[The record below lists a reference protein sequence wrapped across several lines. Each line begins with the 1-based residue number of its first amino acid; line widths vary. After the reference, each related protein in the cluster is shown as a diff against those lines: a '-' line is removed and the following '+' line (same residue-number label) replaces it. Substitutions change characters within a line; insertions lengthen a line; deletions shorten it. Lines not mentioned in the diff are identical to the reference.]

1 MPCFCT
7 VILHPLQDFSPASHL
22 LWLRKG
28 PMLLWQGTCSQP
40 GQLGPCKL
48 PAQPTMSNHSNKAR
62 PSCQHPTLFM
72 VKHADQACATGRR
85 APPGLH
91 PAQQRSTSE
100 GRLHAQRINHFV
112 GMMEICRKKALAR
125 NMSTMAA
132 IFPKLYTFT
141 PSTLS
146 LPHCIDRALAK
157 LKSGRETFI
166 IKPDASSQASAPSA
180 AQGRPGP
187 SLHMDTLSHAR
198 LPPRGL
204 KQQLPAW
211 RLPCVCLQLPHCPS
225 DRHCRRIL

>member
-1 MPCFCT
+1 MLLHSHMTPVAGLQSSVPSVVAAEGADAAVARHLQPAWAAGPLQAASAADNVQSFQQGPA
-7 VILHPLQDFSPASHL
+7 ILSASHPLH
-22 LWLRKG
+22 G
-28 PMLLWQGTCSQP
+28 
-40 GQLGPCKL
+40 
-48 PAQPTMSNHSNKAR
+48 
-62 PSCQHPTLFM
+62 
-72 VKHADQACATGRR
+72 QACGPGMRNRQTR

-91 PAQQRSTSE
+91 PAQQHSASE

-187 SLHMDTLSHAR
+187 SLRMDTSHAR
-198 LPPRGL
+198 LPL
-204 KQQLPAW
+204 
-211 RLPCVCLQLPHCPS
+211 S
-225 DRHCRRIL
+225 